1 MLISIELL
9 TRLLQVFQPLDD
21 VIFASKY
28 IIGWTFPFE
37 SANNRILTI
46 S

>member
-1 MLISIELL
+1 MSISTELL
-9 TRLLQVFQPLDD
+9 TRLLQVLQPLDD

-28 IIGWTFPFE
+28 TIGWTFPFE
-37 SANNRILTI
+37 SSINRIPTI